1 MALTAAIDL
10 TVKKPDFKSMKSEI
24 RELTVQAQQAVM
36 QFGEFSPEAIKAEK
50 ALAQARDRME
60 DFNDRVKAVNPDKFA
75 QVNTV
80 VQGVAR
86 GFQAAQ
92 GAMALFGTQSEELEK
107 TMVKL
112 QGAMALAEGLEGLG
126 KIQQQ
131 FTAIFTNVVSGAKKA
146 FAAIKA
152 GIGSTG
158 IGLLVVALGSIV
170 AYWDEIKE
178 AVSGVSDEQKE
189 LLKNTQKTA
198 EANEK
203 SYDNISKSEN
213 ILKAQG
219 KTEEEI
225 LKLKINA
232 AKVSIQNLKAQLTTQ
247 ENVRQS
253 QIDTAKR
260 NRDIL
265 QGMIRFVMFPL
276 SLLLKGIDEAGR
288 ALGQNFG
295 LEEGFSKGIAEMVF
309 DPEEVKQESDKA
321 IQASKDALLKLEN
334 DVAGYELAIKDIRKK
349 GREDKEK
356 SDKEAEQK
364 EKERIA
370 KLEALK
376 DAEVQSDRARRLAQA
391 KTDKEAL
398 KIKYDNERA
407 AIKDAYFKQLIDA
420 KGNEEAIKLIK
431 AKYQSDLTTAKLNF
445 DKQQAEADKKA
456 FDKMVET
463 ETKNAEVITDISKKS
478 SDDRIKHE
486 NAVQQNKDALYKA
499 SVDLA
504 NSIIALAGEQSKTG
518 KALALSVIAA
528 DTAMAISGALSI
540 TQKPSPDNIATGGLA
555 GAAKYIGLAAMILS
569 NAKKARD
576 ILKSGQASSPSPLQ
590 LSGGGFSQMSAPQV
604 SSTLPQVNGFEQR
617 VFVTEG
623 DISRTQARV
632 GNTKRVS
639 VVK

>member
-265 QGMIRFVMFPL
+265 QGMIRFVMFFL

>member
-36 QFGEFSPEAIKAEK
+36 AFGEFSPEAIKAEQ

-232 AKVSIQNLKAQLTTQ
+232 AKVSIQNLKSQLTTQ

-265 QGMIRFVMFPL
+265 QGMIRFVMLPL
-276 SLLLKGIDEAGR
+276 SLLLKGIDEAGK
-288 ALGQNFG
+288 AFGQNFG

-356 SDKEAEQK
+356 ADKEAEQK

-445 DKQQAEADKKA
+445 DKQQEEADKKA

-604 SSTLPQVNGFEQR
+604 SSTLPQVSGFEQR

>member
-36 QFGEFSPEAIKAEK
+36 QFGEFSPEAIRAEQ
-50 ALAQARDRME
+50 ALAQARDRMD

>member
-1 MALTAAIDL
+1 
-10 TVKKPDFKSMKSEI
+10 MKSEI
-24 RELTVQAQQAVM
+24 KELTIQAQQAVM
-36 QFGEFSPEAIKAEK
+36 EFGEFSPEAIKAEK

-60 DFNDRVKAVNPDKFA
+60 DFNDRVAAVNPDKFA
-75 QVNTV
+75 QINTV

-92 GAMALFGTQSEELEK
+92 GAMALFGSESEDLQK